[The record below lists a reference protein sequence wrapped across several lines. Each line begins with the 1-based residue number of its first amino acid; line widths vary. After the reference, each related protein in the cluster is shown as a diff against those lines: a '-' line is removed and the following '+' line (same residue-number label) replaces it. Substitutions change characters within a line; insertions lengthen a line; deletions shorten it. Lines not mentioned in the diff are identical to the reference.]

1 MTSCL
6 NARKRLRGRQTSV
19 LVIFCLMVTQFA
31 ADAAAAEPNTAGQGK
46 PGNLPGRFILDTK
59 PRWELGVGGGY
70 FEGFDYPA
78 SRDPN
83 RAAIVLPY
91 LIFRSAIFRVGGGGV
106 NAIAVENPRVK
117 LDLSVGGSLNS
128 NSAGNHAR
136 ESMPGLDFLLEI
148 GPQLVVRLID
158 YRASGI
164 GRTQLSWN
172 ARVRAVAATDLRG
185 IHAQGWVFA
194 SGFMLAQRRL
204 FGHPVDLLAN
214 LKVTFADE
222 RLQDYFYAVPI
233 QFETPVRTR
242 FDARGGYLG
251 TNLFAGISVSP
262 WPRLRLFAGVTT
274 GLYGGA
280 ANQDSPLFETSSSTG
295 VVMGFALRLYKSSAT
310 VSVLETE

>member
-1 MTSCL
+1 MTSYL
-6 NARKRLRGRQTSV
+6 NAGKRLRGLGVSV
-19 LVIFCLMVTQFA
+19 LAIVCLMAAQFA
-31 ADAAAAEPNTAGQGK
+31 TEAGAAEPNTAGQGK
-46 PGNLPGRFILDTK
+46 PGNLPGRFTLDNK
-59 PRWELGVGGGY
+59 PRWEVGVGGGY
-70 FEGFDYPA
+70 FDGFDYPA

-91 LIFRSAIFRVGGGGV
+91 FIYRSAIFRVGGGGV
-106 NAIAVENPRVK
+106 NAVAVENPRVK

-136 ESMPGLDFLLEI
+136 ESMPGLDFLVEI

-158 YRASGI
+158 HPAPGV

-185 IHAQGWVFA
+185 IHTQGWVVA
-194 SGFMLAQRRL
+194 SGFTLAQRRL
-204 FGHPVDLLAN
+204 FGYPVDLLAN

-233 QFETPVRTR
+233 QFETPVRAR

-251 TNLFAGISVSP
+251 TNLFAGLSANP

-274 GLYGGA
+274 GLYEGA
-280 ANQDSPLFETSSSTG
+280 ANQHSPLFETSISTG
-295 VVMGFALRLYKSSAT
+295 VVMGFALRLYKSSAL